1 MISQIQF
8 SENLTKRWR
17 ETSDIKIKID
27 RQGQQPN
34 LQKNCHQQIGVGSE

>member
-1 MISQIQF
+1 MAAIYF
-8 SENLTKRWR
+8 KYNLTKRWR